1 MTAPSAAVFPN
12 ALLML
17 GLDDRDLNLLDA
29 VVAGAERLGI
39 RRITALHVH
48 RREPMPP
55 GLAAAGTISPLEA
68 STALK
73 AVCHELRLRLGD
85 VEVEAFER
93 AGSVAE
99 EMIDL
104 LGDHDI
110 DLVIMGRR
118 PVEDAHSAW
127 GPDGLPIVRQATSS
141 VLVVPRTST
150 LDLRK
155 VVVGLDFSDH
165 STEALAVAVQ
175 IADEVRA
182 VYQFDLSAAALGSMT
197 DEEFEVHLA
206 ENVRAHFDR
215 DVRPLLPPGRPDPVL
230 ELCPAT
236 RASSV
241 LTEAAGKEPLVLG
254 SRGLTRL
261 AAILLG
267 STAEQT
273 AGKAHG
279 PVLIVRKKG
288 QRMGVLEGMIHR

>member
-1 MTAPSAAVFPN
+1 MTATAVFPN

-29 VVAGAERLGI
+29 VVAGAERLGV

-48 RREPMPP
+48 RRDPMPP
-55 GLAAAGTISPLEA
+55 GLAGGAAVSSPEA

-73 AVCHELRLRLGD
+73 AICHELRLRLGD
-85 VEVEAFER
+85 VEVEALER

-99 EMIDL
+99 ELVDV
-104 LGDHDI
+104 LGARDI
-110 DLVIMGRR
+110 DLVILGRR
-118 PVEDAHSAW
+118 PSEDGHTAW
-127 GPDGLPIVRQATSS
+127 GPDGLPIVRQASCS
-141 VLVVPRTST
+141 VLVVPRGCK
-150 LDLRK
+150 LDLRR

-165 STEALAVAVQ
+165 STSALAVAVQ

-182 VYQFDLSAAALGSMT
+182 LYQFDLSAAALGSMT

-215 DVRPLLPPGRPDPVL
+215 DVRPLLPADRPDPVL
-230 ELCPAT
+230 ELCPAS
-236 RASSV
+236 RASTV
-241 LTEAAGKEPLVLG
+241 LTEASGKDPLVLG

-261 AAILLG
+261 AAMLLG

-273 AGKAHG
+273 AGKANA
-279 PVLIVRKKG
+279 PVLVVRKKG